1 MQPAGPQNLG
11 TLDISL
17 GGETFQVFTSGQQ
30 ADQLRIAAKKFG
42 RTHPK
47 G

>member
-1 MQPAGPQNLG
+1 MQPAGPQSLG

-17 GGETFQVFTSGQQ
+17 GGETFQVFTNAPQ

-42 RTHPK
+42 RTHK
-47 G
+47 